1 MAEKDPAIAE
11 LAGQLDALDASLKKV
26 DVDATK
32 AKTSIGDLGR
42 TAGTAVDPQVH
53 ALAQHL
59 VGLDYDLVAVSLH
72 APKAATAV
80 EDVGRKTAASTSQ
93 TKNFQDSLKDAAT
106 TFNEVRAAATT
117 VASSVEAFAERVAAL
132 STEQANLSRLQ
143 QRLHLDF
150 DQAATAAGRF
160 SDETE
165 AMGAAGRFASADMLL
180 TQHQLDA
187 LTRVAGAASQEL
199 GITTAEAI
207 EKLTQGL
214 INGTAEGLRPF
225 GASLGALAG
234 GSHTVAER
242 LDALVARARQVTPAT
257 DDATDA
263 LNRFKDAIE
272 DGQRTMATAFVAE
285 LTRLSQ
291 VTAETRAA
299 SDATESWTEHLTE
312 LGQTAA
318 FVASFI
324 VSSFRLA
331 AAAIQSTAGSISATI
346 QNQIDLVTHPLQA
359 GSAAM
364 NARIAARTDAGSAA
378 FREAFRSHEAL
389 TLAAVGQ
396 RSSAAV
402 PGERTAF
409 TANGLRVT
417 QGAADMTFTAED
429 VANEERSQQ
438 ALRRRQSSG
447 GGSDSAAQAARDA
460 RRGGAS
466 GNRSA
471 STSDADARLSR
482 EYANSRAPVSSD
494 WASAFLA
501 ELHRQAGNS
510 VAARGGTI
518 GTQTEGI
525 ELQRR
530 SREAQIG
537 VGRGRDGDFD
547 PTSSSGQDQARRER
561 ITVIREQREALAALL
576 TTAEHEEQLARM
588 SGASQSEV
596 NDLMRQRIGIQTA
609 LAQSTSELS
618 AATAENTRGLT
629 EFKDKMGEA
638 ATGMVDGFAAA
649 SVAALDGSKSF
660 DVAMKEMLRSSLKS
674 VAQMAI
680 VEALKNYALAIGHL
694 AAFNY
699 PGAAN
704 AALAGAAWTGVAI
717 AAGGAIAATNSW
729 DQKAKSGAGGSASS
743 SASSA
748 RTDTGQARTDRSAG
762 GPLQLNINVSGAI
775 FETRHEV
782 LQGISRGVGDA
793 VAHGYLNPS
802 AMGAMLRD

>member
-1 MAEKDPAIAE
+1 VAEKDPAIAE

-32 AKTSIGDLGR
+32 AKASIGDLGR

-80 EDVGRKTAASTSQ
+80 EEVGRKTATSTSQ
-93 TKNFQDSLKDAAT
+93 TKNFQDSLKDAAI
-106 TFNEVRAAATT
+106 TFNEVRAAAST
-117 VASSVEAFAERVAAL
+117 VASAVEAFATRVAAL
-132 STEQANLSRLQ
+132 STEQASLSRLQ

-150 DQAATAAGRF
+150 DQAAAAAGRF

-180 TQHQLDA
+180 TQRQLDA

-199 GITTAEAI
+199 GITTAQAI
-207 EKLTQGL
+207 EQLSEGL
-214 INGTAEGLRPF
+214 ISGSERGLRPY
-225 GASLGALAG
+225 GAALANVAG

-285 LTRLSQ
+285 LARLSQ

-324 VSSFRLA
+324 VSSFQLA
-331 AAAIQSTAGSISATI
+331 AAAIQSTAGSISASI
-346 QNQIDLVTHPLQA
+346 QNTIDLATHPLQA
-359 GSAAM
+359 GSDAM

-389 TLAAVGQ
+389 TLAAMGQ

-402 PGERTAF
+402 PGERTAY

-447 GGSDSAAQAARDA
+447 GSDSAAQAARDA
-460 RRGGAS
+460 RLAAEFS
-466 GNRSA
+466 NQ
-471 STSDADARLSR
+471 
-482 EYANSRAPVSSD
+482 RAPVSSD

-501 ELHRQAGNS
+501 ELHRQAGNDLS
-510 VAARGGTI
+510 ARGGTL
-518 GTQTEGI
+518 GTQAEGI
-525 ELQRR
+525 DLQRR

-537 VGRGRDGDFD
+537 VGRGREGDFD

-561 ITVIREQREALAALL
+561 ITVLREQREALAALL

-649 SVAALDGSKSF
+649 AVAALDGSKSF

-743 SASSA
+743 STSSA

-782 LQGISRGVGDA
+782 LQGIARGMTDA
-793 VAHGYLNPS
+793 VHHGYLAP
-802 AMGAMLRD
+802 GALGAVQ

>member
-11 LAGQLDALDASLKKV
+11 LADQLDALDAALKKV

-59 VGLDYDLVAVSLH
+59 VGLDYDLTAVSLH

-80 EDVGRKTAASTSQ
+80 EEVGRKTATSTSQ
-93 TKNFQDSLKDAAT
+93 TKSFQDSLKDAAV
-106 TFNEVRAAATT
+106 TFNEVRAAAGT
-117 VASSVEAFAERVAAL
+117 VATAVEAFATRVASL

-150 DQAATAAGRF
+150 DQAAAAAGRF

-180 TQHQLDA
+180 TQRQLDA

-199 GITTAEAI
+199 GITTAQAI
-207 EKLTQGL
+207 EQLSEGL
-214 INGTAEGLRPF
+214 ISGSERGLRPY
-225 GASLGALAG
+225 GAALAEVAG

-242 LDALVARARQVTPAT
+242 LDVLVARARQVTPAT

-285 LTRLSQ
+285 LGRLSQ
-291 VTAETRAA
+291 ITAETRAA
-299 SDATESWTEHLTE
+299 SDATESWADHLSE
-312 LGQTAA
+312 LGRTAA
-318 FVASFI
+318 FVGSWIA
-324 VSSFRLA
+324 SSFNLAFEAVRFTARTIGGEVAMLA
-331 AAAIQSTAGSISATI
+331 AMAA
-346 QNQIDLVTHPLQA
+346 NPLQA
-359 GSAAM
+359 RSIRAAHESESG
-364 NARIAARTDAGSAA
+364 ARRADLDAA
-378 FREAFRSHEAL
+378 FRQHAAL
-389 TLAAVGQ
+389 TLDAGGQ

-402 PGERTAF
+402 TGERTAY

-417 QGAADMTFTAED
+417 QGAADMTFTEAD
-429 VANEERSQQ
+429 VATEERSQR
-438 ALRRRQSSG
+438 ALT
-447 GGSDSAAQAARDA
+447 
-460 RRGGAS
+460 RRGGSS
-466 GNRSA
+466 GSRSA

-501 ELHRQAGNS
+501 ELHRQAGNDL
-510 VAARGGTI
+510 AARGGTI

-537 VGRGRDGDFD
+537 VGRGREGDFD

-561 ITVIREQREALAALL
+561 ITVLREQREALAALL

-588 SGASQSEV
+588 SSASQSEV

-649 SVAALDGSKSF
+649 AVAALDGSKSF

-699 PGAAN
+699 AGAAN

-717 AAGGAIAATNSW
+717 AAGGAIAATSSW

-743 SASSA
+743 STPSA
-748 RTDTGQARTDRSAG
+748 RADMGQARTDRSSGG

-782 LQGISRGVGDA
+782 LQGIARGMTDA
-793 VAHGYLNPS
+793 VHHGYLAP
-802 AMGAMLRD
+802 GALGAVQ